1 MFERLEAILERYE
14 KINEMMADP
23 AIVTDIKKLTE
34 LSKEQRGLEETVNV
48 YNEYKEIAASIE
60 DLKEMAK
67 DSDPEISEM
76 AEMELEELRPRREVL
91 LDDEFEDEEDI
102 NNNEVKDGAG
112 HENN

>member
-48 YNEYKEIAASIE
+48 LSLIHI
-60 DLKEMAK
+60 
-67 DSDPEISEM
+67 
-76 AEMELEELRPRREVL
+76 
-91 LDDEFEDEEDI
+91 
-102 NNNEVKDGAG
+102 
-112 HENN
+112 

>member
-48 YNEYKEIAASIE
+48 YTEYKEIAASIE

-67 DSDPEISEM
+67 EQGFSS
-76 AEMELEELRPRREVL
+76 LEDYAKSMNFETVEKMIEVYTNYKKQSI
-91 LDDEFEDEEDI
+91 EKYK
-102 NNNEVKDGAG
+102 NY
-112 HENN
+112 